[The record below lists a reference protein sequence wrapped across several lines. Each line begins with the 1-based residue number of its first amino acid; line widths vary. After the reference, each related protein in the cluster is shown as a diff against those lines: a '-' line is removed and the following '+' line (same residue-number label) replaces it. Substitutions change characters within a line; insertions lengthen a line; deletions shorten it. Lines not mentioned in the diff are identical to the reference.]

1 MPVANV
7 NVSSSAVSM
16 PDSGS
21 TNRVALMVVTS
32 LFFMWGFLTCL
43 NDILVPHLKAIFDL
57 SYAEVMLIQFAFFSA
72 YFAFS
77 IPSAKVIDWMGY
89 QKTMVAGLFT
99 MGLGALLFIPAAS
112 VPSFPLF
119 LVALIVLA
127 TGITALQV
135 AANPYVSVLGP
146 PETAS
151 SRLNLTQAF
160 NSLGTTIA
168 PWFGLLILSG
178 AALGAT
184 EMRQLAPDA
193 LHAYR
198 VHEAATVKVPY
209 LGLALALFLLGIVIA
224 AFKLP
229 AIPGAVHHKG
239 DVPAGMPSSVW
250 KYRHLVLGAVGIFVY
265 VGGEVSIGS
274 FLVNYFSQPEIGNLI
289 PQEGAKLVS
298 FYWGGAM
305 VGRFIGSAVLHGL
318 KTIHAGVSFVIA
330 ALLLS
335 ISFLAGVHIPAG
347 AQSGIAGILPFVLAR
362 LVQGRPLL
370 ILCTITLGI
379 LLAASLVR
387 GGRVAVQTGHLLGL
401 CAVSAAL
408 LVSTSMLSSGYV
420 AMWSIVLVGFFN
432 SIMFPSIFTL
442 GIAEL
447 GPLTGDGSGLLV
459 MAIVGG
465 AILPVLQ
472 GVIADR
478 IGIHHAFLL
487 PVLCYLYIVF
497 YAFWGSRPKPVE
509 AK

>member
-1 MPVANV
+1 MPVVNP
-7 NVSSSAVSM
+7 NVSPSAVST

-21 TNRVALMVVTS
+21 TYRVALMVVTS

-57 SYAEVMLIQFAFFSA
+57 SYKKVMLIQFAFFSA
-72 YFAFS
+72 YFVFS
-77 IPSAKVIDWMGY
+77 IPSSKIVDWMGY
-89 QKTMVAGLFT
+89 QKTMVVGLFT

-112 VPSFPLF
+112 VPSYPLF
-119 LVALIVLA
+119 LMALIVLA
-127 TGITALQV
+127 AGITALQV
-135 AANPYVSVLGP
+135 AANPYVSVLGR

-160 NSLGTTIA
+160 NSLGTFIA

-178 AALGAT
+178 VALGAA

-193 LHAYR
+193 LHVYR
-198 VHEAATVKVPY
+198 VHEAATVKGPY
-209 LGLALALFLLGIVIA
+209 FGLALALFLLGIIIAVI
-224 AFKLP
+224 KLP

-239 DVPAGMPSSVW
+239 DVPAGMPSSIW
-250 KYRHLVLGAVGIFVY
+250 KYRHLVLGAVAIFVY

-274 FLVNYFSQPEIGNLI
+274 FLVNYFSQPDIGNLI

-318 KTIHAGVSFVIA
+318 KTLHAGFSFIIA
-330 ALLLS
+330 ALLLT
-335 ISFLAGVHIPAG
+335 ISFLAGGHTLAG
-347 AQSGIAGILPFVLAR
+347 SQSGIAGVLPFVLAR
-362 LVQGRPLL
+362 LVQARPL
-370 ILCTITLGI
+370 IGLCTIALGI
-379 LLAASLVR
+379 LLAVSLLK
-387 GGRVAVQTGHLLGL
+387 GGRAVVQTGHLLGL
-401 CAVSAAL
+401 CAVSSAL

-420 AMWSIVLVGFFN
+420 AMWSIILVGFFN

-465 AILPVLQ
+465 ALIPLLQ
-472 GVIADR
+472 GAIADS

-487 PVLCYLYIVF
+487 PVLCYAYIVF
-497 YAFWGSRPKPVE
+497 YAFWGSKPKLAP